1 MAVMRSVAEELRAAG
16 RRRLAAMTPDERLAL
31 AFQLAD
37 EDVALLRAATPQTDE
52 DARARFRRSR
62 QVGRVLSRAARR

>member
-1 MAVMRSVAEELRAAG
+1 VKSVADGLRTDE

-37 EDVALLRAATPQTDE
+37 DDIELLRAAEPQSVE
-52 DARARFRRSR
+52 DARARIRRSR
-62 QVGRVLSRAARR
+62 HVGRVPSRAACP